1 MPMEQLASP
10 MPAPA
15 ASDPAYGFAPQPPPQ
30 HWQPQ
35 EIARQHPPSYEV
47 SQARHGP
54 GPAAGAEQN
63 RNGNR
68 SEKTATSRGSRVAM
82 PPSKKPKA
90 RAATAA
96 AAADAVASKKPK

>member
-15 ASDPAYGFAPQPPPQ
+15 AYDPAYGFAPQPPPQ

-35 EIARQHPPSYEV
+35 EIARQHPPSYEL

-54 GPAAGAEQN
+54 ATGAEPI

-68 SEKTATSRGSRVAM
+68 SEKTATSKGSRVAM